1 MSKKAYILTGGKHA
15 HIERSDDGR
24 KELKTYGRGEKIVL
38 TDTQAFALK
47 DKIRPFIEGGSKLK
61 LPEGWQDLSAAKKKT
76 LAGKIKGGKVS
87 TVKEA
92 DEILVAYEND
102 E

>member
-1 MSKKAYILTGGKHA
+1 MSKKAYILTGGKHG
-15 HIERSDDGR
+15 HLEETKDGQR
-24 KELKTYGRGEKIVL
+24 KLKTYRRGEKIVL
-38 TDTQAFALK
+38 TDTQALALN
-47 DKIRPFIEGGSKLK
+47 DKVRPFIEGGGKLK
-61 LPEGWQDLSAAKKKT
+61 LPEGWQDLSDAKKRT